1 MTRLA
6 LLALPLALAAC
17 PSIHGA
23 DRQSDGSLTLTFIG
37 GYSRSDAMRTP
48 IHAALRAQPDG
59 ASVFLSDNGALIHGD
74 PDALAIIRDKRLT
87 LVCGP
92 RAGCDGRLVFPKTP
106 ARPNPGGL

>member
-6 LLALPLALAAC
+6 LLAPLLMTAC

-23 DRQSDGSLTLTFIG
+23 DRQTDGSLTLTFIG

-59 ASVFLSDNGALIHGD
+59 ASVYLADNGALIHGD
-74 PDALAIIRDKRLT
+74 PDAMAIIAEKRLA

-92 RAGCDGRLVFPKTP
+92 RAGCDGRLVFPPPYKRVTP
-106 ARPNPGGL
+106 